1 MVSRDVF
8 LAQKIANLA
17 LHMREAH
24 GGDALADTLCAMP
37 LPMARMMIAKYLLPH
52 RELVEAGDVDRML
65 ELLADSPRFLPL
77 AVKARAD
84 EKVLAYLR
92 LFCATVGPPTAV

>member
-1 MVSRDVF
+1 MASRDAF

-17 LHMREAH
+17 RHMREVH
-24 GGDALADTLCAMP
+24 GGDELVDTLCAMP
-37 LPMARMMIAKYLLPH
+37 LSMARMMIVKYLLPH
-52 RELVEAGDVDRML
+52 RELVDAGDVDRML